1 MMEKSKR
8 LSPEDLDKQNR
19 RISEYLTLRE
29 TIIREDE
36 ILSFYKI
43 GIVRSQRDQVKNV
56 ARHVGL
62 EINAPTSS

>member
-62 EINAPTSS
+62 EINAPTPS